1 MPSAGTEIP
10 PNPVYVFLLLSSP
23 FVSQPCRGAP
33 LSAGLH
39 APGRR
44 PCPGRPPG
52 EEATQPFR
60 MVGDASLATGEEED

>member
-1 MPSAGTEIP
+1 MPLILIAALYGRIGRKE
-10 PNPVYVFLLLSSP
+10 NPVRSLS
-23 FVSQPCRGAP
+23 RADGDNH
-33 LSAGLH
+33 SAELH